1 MALLGMPVS
10 IPSSSITCSPPNRH
24 VLVTA
29 SGSAFV
35 NRYVRCIAS
44 SQTCQTTVVRR
55 SGNYQPCIWDSDYV
69 ESLGS
74 HYVGERYTRQ
84 AEKLR
89 GDVRTLFNNTVE
101 PLARLELVDVL
112 QRLGLAYHFEE
123 EIKRTLETVYTSSNK
138 WSKEDLYATSLH
150 FRLLRQHGYQV
161 PQEVFSSF
169 KDKMGNF
176 KASLCE
182 DTKGML
188 SLYEASYLSIQ
199 GEVILDEARDFTSRH
214 LEDIKENIDVNLA
227 KQVSHAL
234 ELPLHWRMLR
244 LEARWFVD
252 IYERRENM
260 NPILL
265 ELAKLDFNMVQET
278 HRNDLRVMSR
288 WWTDLGLGKKLNFAR
303 DRLMENFLWTV
314 GMTFEPQFGYC
325 RKMSTKINALLTTI
339 DDIYDVYGTL
349 DELELFTDAVERWDI
364 NTMEQL
370 PDYMKICFLAL
381 YNSVN
386 EMAYVALKEQGLNI
400 ISYLKKA
407 LADICKAYLLEAKW
421 YHSGYTPTLEEYLNN
436 GWISVA
442 IPTMLV
448 HTYFFMAKPITKEAL
463 ECIESYPNI
472 IRSASMIIRFYDD
485 LGTSSD
491 ELQRGDVPK
500 SIQCYMYETGALE
513 EEAREHIRVLIRDG
527 WKKLNEDRVAD
538 SPFHQTFIE
547 AAVNLTRLAQCI
559 YLHGDGHA
567 SQDHETKDRVLS
579 LLVEP
584 IPLFMP

>member
-1 MALLGMPVS
+1 MALLRMPVS
-10 IPSSSITCSPPNRH
+10 IPSGSITCSPPNRH
-24 VLVTA
+24 APVTA

-44 SQTCQTTVVRR
+44 TQTCQTTAVRR
-55 SGNYQPCIWDSDYV
+55 SGNYQPCIWDSDFV
-69 ESLGS
+69 ESLES
-74 HYVGERYTRQ
+74 HYVGETYTRQ

-89 GDVRTLFNNTVE
+89 GDVRILFNNTVE

-112 QRLGLAYHFEE
+112 QRIGLAYHFEE
-123 EIKRTLETVYTSSNK
+123 EIKRTLETIYTSSNK
-138 WSKEDLYATSLH
+138 WSGEDLYATSLY

-161 PQEVFSSF
+161 PQEVFCTF
-169 KDKMGNF
+169 KDKVGNF

-188 SLYEASYLSIQ
+188 SLYEASYLSLQ

-214 LEDIKENIDVNLA
+214 LKDIKENIDLNLA
-227 KQVSHAL
+227 KQVSRAL

-252 IYERRENM
+252 IYERREDM

-288 WWTDLGLGKKLNFAR
+288 WWTDLGLGKELNFAR

-325 RKMSTKINALLTTI
+325 RRMSTKINALLTTI

-386 EMAYVALKEQGLNI
+386 EMAYVALKEQGSNI

-421 YHSGYTPTLEEYLNN
+421 YHNGCTPTLEEYLSN

-448 HTYFFMAKPITKEAL
+448 HAYFFVTKPITKEAL
-463 ECIESYPNI
+463 ECMESYPNI

-500 SIQCYMYETGALE
+500 SIQCYMYETGASE
-513 EEAREHIRVLIRDG
+513 QEAREHIQVLIRDA

-567 SQDHETKDRVLS
+567 SQDRETKDRVLS

>member
-35 NRYVRCIAS
+35 NRCVRCIAS
-44 SQTCQTTVVRR
+44 TQTCQTTVVRR

-74 HYVGERYTRQ
+74 HCVGETYTRQ

-89 GDVRTLFNNTVE
+89 GDVRILFNNTVE

-188 SLYEASYLSIQ
+188 SLYEASYLSLQ

-214 LEDIKENIDVNLA
+214 LEDIKENIDLNLA

-252 IYERRENM
+252 IYERREDM

>member
-1 MALLGMPVS
+1 MALLRMPVS
-10 IPSSSITCSPPNRH
+10 IPSRSITCSPPNRH
-24 VLVTA
+24 VPVTA

-44 SQTCQTTVVRR
+44 TQTCPTTVVRR

-69 ESLGS
+69 ESLES
-74 HYVGERYTRQ
+74 HYVGETYARQ

-89 GDVRTLFNNTVE
+89 GDVRILFNNKVE

-123 EIKRTLETVYTSSNK
+123 EIKRTLETIYTSSNK
-138 WSKEDLYATSLH
+138 WSEEDLYATSLQ

-161 PQEVFSSF
+161 PQEVFCSC

-188 SLYEASYLSIQ
+188 SWYEASYLSLQ
-199 GEVILDEARDFTSRH
+199 DEVILDEARDFTSRH
-214 LEDIKENIDVNLA
+214 LKDIKENIDLNLA
-227 KQVSHAL
+227 KQVSRAL

-252 IYERRENM
+252 IYERREDM

-288 WWTDLGLGKKLNFAR
+288 WWTDLGLGKELNFAR

-325 RKMSTKINALLTTI
+325 RRMSTKINALLTTI

-386 EMAYVALKEQGLNI
+386 EMAYVALKEQGSNI

-407 LADICKAYLLEAKW
+407 LVDICKAYLLEAKW
-421 YHSGYTPTLEEYLNN
+421 YHNGYKPTLEEYLNN

-448 HTYFFMAKPITKEAL
+448 HAYFFVTKPITKEAL
-463 ECIESYPNI
+463 ECMESYPNI

-485 LGTSSD
+485 LGTSTD

-500 SIQCYMYETGALE
+500 SIQCYMYETGASE
-513 EEAREHIRVLIRDG
+513 QEAREHIQVLIRDA

-538 SPFHQTFIE
+538 SPFDQTFIE

-559 YLHGDGHA
+559 YLRGDGHA
-567 SQDHETKDRVLS
+567 SQDRETKDRVLS